1 MPETFFRFFELP
13 EELRYMIIKNMTVLS
28 RINFIIALNG
38 SLNIKASKEDWDNAN
53 SDISSDYEGDYEGDY
68 DCESLEQSLE
78 QSLEE
83 SISEDDYENDSD

>member
-1 MPETFFRFFELP
+1 MSETFFRFFELP

-53 SDISSDYEGDYEGDY
+53 SDITSESERDSDCDDI
-68 DCESLEQSLE
+68 DS
-78 QSLEE
+78 
-83 SISEDDYENDSD
+83 SISESESDSY

>member
-1 MPETFFRFFELP
+1 MSETFFRFFELP

-53 SDISSDYEGDYEGDY
+53 SDITSESERDSDCDDI
-68 DCESLEQSLE
+68 DS
-78 QSLEE
+78 
-83 SISEDDYENDSD
+83 SISESDSY